1 LAVPGG
7 HVRLGASGEQAVAA
21 WYLAHGYT
29 VVASNWRCP
38 QGELDLVVARVGELV
53 FCEVKTRTSDRFGL
67 PAEAVTLAKQRRLRT
82 LAARFLASGAAPPL
96 PPGSRPRALRFDVAS
111 VLAGEVSVIEAAF

>member
-7 HVRLGASGEQAVAA
+7 HVRLGASGEQAAAA

-29 VVASNWRCP
+29 VVTSNWRCP
-38 QGELDLVVARVGELV
+38 QGELDLVVARPGELV

-67 PAEAVTLAKQRRLRT
+67 PAEAVTLAKQRRLRV
-82 LAARFLASGAAPPL
+82 LATRFLASGAAPPL
-96 PPGSRPRALRFDVAS
+96 PAGSHPRALRFDVAS